1 MTAASLEAMR
11 ARAREWLRESHNLRA
26 AGFNLGAEEKRTDRL
41 ARDVLALLDVVEERE
56 AALRELKGG
65 GPAAI
70 LLAAAEAKSMKG
82 GC

>member
-65 GPAAI
+65 GPAAGCYPSRSSH
-70 LLAAAEAKSMKG
+70 AQG
-82 GC
+82 GMA